1 MAAIAWSD
9 VTALAPE
16 LTTVSVLAQAMI
28 LAYVNDVIDFSIFRG
43 GEDGATVKLL
53 RVTLAAHAG
62 AMGLAGSGGWVGAI
76 AAESEGEVSRQY
88 ATSSP
93 AGTDPLLDKTPY
105 GQMYR
110 SLINASPARAGFVA

>member
-1 MAAIAWSD
+1 MAAIVWAD

-62 AMGLAGSGGWVGAI
+62 AMGLQGSGGWVGAI

-88 ATSSP
+88 ASP

-105 GQMYR
+105 GIMYR
-110 SLINASPARAGFVA
+110 SLISASPARAGFVA